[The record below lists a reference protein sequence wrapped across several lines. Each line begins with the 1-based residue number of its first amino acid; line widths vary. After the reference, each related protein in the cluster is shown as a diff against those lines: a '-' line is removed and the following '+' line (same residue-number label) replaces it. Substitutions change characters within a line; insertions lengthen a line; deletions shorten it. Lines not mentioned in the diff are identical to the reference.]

1 MNSNYLPTEFS
12 YLEPEMKQLV
22 KAIVAAQQYEDV
34 IVYNWAGEI
43 YESIVTE
50 IEGLGDDDY
59 EKVISVVDDLLPLE
73 WCFWM
78 AEADAITLAL
88 AGREANPVIH

>member
-1 MNSNYLPTEFS
+1 MNTDYLPKEFS

-22 KAIVAAQQYEDV
+22 KAITAAQQYEDV
-34 IVYNWAGEI
+34 IVYNWAGEV

-50 IEGLGDDDY
+50 IECLGDEDY
-59 EKVISVVDDLLPLE
+59 EKVIGVVDNLLPLE

-78 AEADAITLAL
+78 AEAEAITLAL
-88 AGREANPVIH
+88 MGRDANPSIH